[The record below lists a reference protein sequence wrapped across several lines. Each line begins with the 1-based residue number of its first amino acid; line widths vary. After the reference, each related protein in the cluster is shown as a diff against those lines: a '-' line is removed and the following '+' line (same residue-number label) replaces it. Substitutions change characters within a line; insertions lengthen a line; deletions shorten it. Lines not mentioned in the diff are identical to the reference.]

1 VPTQVLLVVVV
12 LAAGVVLGRLVS
24 RRTGLPDAAVYV
36 LLGVGAAFIPGV
48 AEVRLSP
55 DLVLLLFLPPLI
67 YFAAFFS
74 DPRETANHLVPVVG
88 QAVGLVVVTAVAVG
102 GTLLLVVPDVGWAA
116 AIAFGAAVAPPDPVA
131 AGSVLQRLG
140 APRRLVTVL
149 ESEGLVNDGVA
160 LTVFAVAIG
169 AVGATT
175 SIGEIGLQLLIEV
188 GGGIA
193 FGLVVGI
200 LAAALRRYVR
210 DTASHVLLSLVTPY
224 LAFVPAQELHASGVL
239 ATVTAAGWLAVRGRG
254 LVEPTVRLHSETF
267 WTVLNTLL
275 VALLFVLL
283 GIQVPTV
290 FREIGAYPWPALV
303 LAAVAVSV
311 AAIAVRLVWV
321 MAVPPLG
328 TLLPLQDPEAHMPW
342 RERLALGWCG
352 PRGAVSLAV
361 ALSIPLTVAGG
372 APFPRRDLLLFLTV
386 VVVLVTLVGQTV
398 PLPWLL
404 RVLRLRPD
412 ERERTEGIRARRA
425 AVDAALR
432 ELDEVTEQDEPG
444 PAGVEELRQILE
456 LRRDHLRDQLD
467 ATRRNQRGAD
477 GRTDGEGDDLCDDLG
492 DGDGDGAGPPA
503 GDTDGP
509 TDMSALRLRL
519 LKVERETL
527 RRLQSRGE
535 ISRPTMVAISQ
546 ELDLDE
552 TQLRRRR

>member
-1 VPTQVLLVVVV
+1 MPTQVLLVVVV

-36 LLGVGAAFIPGV
+36 LLGVAAAFIPGV

-67 YFAAFFS
+67 YYAAFFS

-102 GTLLLVVPDVGWAA
+102 GTLLLVFPDVGWAA

-160 LTVFAVAIG
+160 LTLFAVAIG
-169 AVGATT
+169 AVGAST
-175 SIGEIGLQLLIEV
+175 SAGEIGLKLLIEV

-193 FGLVVGI
+193 LGLVVGI
-200 LAAALRRYVR
+200 VSAALRRYVR

-239 ATVTAAGWLAVRGRG
+239 ATVTAAVWLGVRGRG

-267 WTVLNTLL
+267 WSVLNTLL

-290 FREIGAYPWPALV
+290 FREIGAYPWQALL
-303 LAAVAVSV
+303 LAALAVSV
-311 AAIAVRLVWV
+311 AAIVVRLAWV

-328 TLLPLQDPEAHMPW
+328 QLLPIRQDPASHMPW

-361 ALSIPLTVAGG
+361 ALSIPLTAVGG

-412 ERERTEGIRARRA
+412 ERERTEGLRARRA

-432 ELDEVTEQDEPG
+432 ELDEVAEQDEPG
-444 PAGVEELRQILE
+444 PAGVEELRQVLE
-456 LRRDHLRDQLD
+456 LRRDHLRDQLE
-467 ATRRNQRGAD
+467 ASRRAHQ
-477 GRTDGEGDDLCDDLG
+477 
-492 DGDGDGAGPPA
+492 GDGDGAGRNGDGRA
-503 GDTDGP
+503 GHDRNAEGP
-509 TDMSALRLRL
+509 TDTSALRLRL

-552 TQLRRRR
+552 TQLRRRS